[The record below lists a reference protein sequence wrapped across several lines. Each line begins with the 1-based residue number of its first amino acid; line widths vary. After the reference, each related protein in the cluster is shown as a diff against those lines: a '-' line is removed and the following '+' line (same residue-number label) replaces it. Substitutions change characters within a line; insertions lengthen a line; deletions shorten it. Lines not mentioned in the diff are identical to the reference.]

1 MHPYEKIPLNT
12 IGYILAAW
20 LIALHLWM
28 LLKPT
33 ESKNFLIKLPRN
45 KTLGPWLMGAGMLWF
60 WLLVAPD
67 KLGIFSK
74 LQMDLG
80 EFNQAKNIMRILVP
94 VAAAGMIMHVKEFL
108 TVRAIGLLAL
118 MAQSGMPIPADPE
131 SRIPV
136 YDQICADIGDEQSIE
151 QTLSTFSWHLGNI
164 VRILHDTTA
173 ESLVLLDELGAST
186 DPAEGAALAQA
197 VLGTF
202 LTRGTSVVATT
213 GTTPVWWTT
222 TTVW

>member
-28 LLKPT
+28 LLKPA
-33 ESKNFLIKLPRN
+33 ESKKFFVKLPRN

-80 EFNQAKNIMRILVP
+80 EFNRAKNIMRILVP

-108 TVRAIGLLAL
+108 AVRAIGLLAL
-118 MAQSGMPIPADPE
+118 MVAAPLLYAAYLEPPASRLLIPILAYVLIFKGLFWVGMPFLMRDAITWVTKTD
-131 SRIPV
+131 SR
-136 YDQICADIGDEQSIE
+136 YK
-151 QTLSTFSWHLGNI
+151 L
-164 VRILHDTTA
+164 
-173 ESLVLLDELGAST
+173 
-186 DPAEGAALAQA
+186 AALGGLAYGIA
-197 VLGTF
+197 VLVCAI
-202 LTRGTSVVATT
+202 L
-213 GTTPVWWTT
+213 WW
-222 TTVW
+222 

>member
-1 MHPYEKIPLNT
+1 MHPYENIPLNT
-12 IGYILAAW
+12 VGYILAAW

-28 LLKPT
+28 LLKPI
-33 ESKNFLIKLPRN
+33 ESKNFFIKLPRN

-60 WLLVAPD
+60 WLLIAPD

-118 MAQSGMPIPADPE
+118 MAAAPLLYAAYLEPPASRLLIPIFAYVLIFKGLFWVGMPFVMRDAITWVTKTD
-131 SRIPV
+131 SR
-136 YDQICADIGDEQSIE
+136 YKLA
-151 QTLSTFSWHLGNI
+151 TLGGLGYGI
-164 VRILHDTTA
+164 
-173 ESLVLLDELGAST
+173 
-186 DPAEGAALAQA
+186 A
-197 VLGTF
+197 VLVCAI
-202 LTRGTSVVATT
+202 L
-213 GTTPVWWTT
+213 WW
-222 TTVW
+222 